1 MVRKRLSI
9 TIVDRRRMVL
19 YLARAVSTD
28 ALFWV
33 RRSVLGSTPCS
44 GFDDLFWRTG
54 MGEGGSESVCV
65 RERER
70 GGEREGVRARERARE
85 GGSEREKRES
95 ERERR
100 ERESEREKRKR
111 ECVCVSWAEKR
122 EN

>member
-1 MVRKRLSI
+1 
-9 TIVDRRRMVL
+9 VL

-70 GGEREGVRARERARE
+70 GGEREL
-85 GGSEREKRES
+85 GGSRRGWREKRES